1 MKFECKKCKEVKNL
15 HKVSFTAI
23 GGDLVCK
30 DAKCCDEYMD
40 QVMTDEYAG
49 LTTNIHRNE
58 GNDSAF
64 KSNLSN

>member
-15 HKVSFTAI
+15 HRVSFTAV
-23 GGDLVCK
+23 GKDLVCK
-30 DAKCCDEYMD
+30 DAYCCEEYME
-40 QVMTDEYAG
+40 QVMTEEYVE

-58 GNDSAF
+58 GNDSSF

>member
-23 GGDLVCK
+23 NNTLVCK
-30 DAKCCDEYMD
+30 DAKCCDKYME
-40 QVMTDEYAG
+40 QVITDEYAEM
-49 LTTNIHRNE
+49 TTNIHRNE
-58 GNDSAF
+58 GGDSPF